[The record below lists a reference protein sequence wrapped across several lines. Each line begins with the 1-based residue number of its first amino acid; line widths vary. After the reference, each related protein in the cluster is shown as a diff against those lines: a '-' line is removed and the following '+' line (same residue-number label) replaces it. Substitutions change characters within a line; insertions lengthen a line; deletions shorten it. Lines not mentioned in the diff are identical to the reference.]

1 MPWNLTR
8 KTAVIAAG
16 YLIILG
22 VLAINLIFTV
32 IEIQNVADDLN
43 QTIIND
49 VQTVA
54 AFNLTLQQFLTE
66 SQSYVQ
72 IGAREEYDESA
83 ELLERLEELA
93 ATPQHG
99 EEIYHDLQHAAE
111 QQEHA
116 RIVREAEALLNAAQ
130 RLHNQLPTDP
140 DTLTDEQREA
150 IYKEIETIEERREAF
165 TEQANDHL
173 AGIRASAQRHIE
185 NDVTLTS
192 VGIALALTAMV
203 ALTAGALWLIERRVV
218 RPLKSITNA
227 ASLLAEGRLDGELP
241 ITSNDEIGALQQTFN
256 RMAATIRQQT
266 SDLESHYR
274 EIKQARDAL
283 EAAHQQTLEQLEIIQ
298 RQQEA
303 IRELSVPVLPV
314 SRDTLV
320 MPLVGALDSAR
331 LLQVQEQALER
342 LAATRARRL
351 LLDITGVPVV
361 DSHVAQG
368 LIRVV
373 QMARLLGAE
382 VTLIGIR
389 PEVAQSIV
397 GLGIS
402 LNGMRTC
409 SDLQGALNQN
419 GGRS

>member
-1 MPWNLTR
+1 M
-8 KTAVIAAG
+8 IAAG

-116 RIVREAEALLNAAQ
+116 RIAREAEALLNAAQ
-130 RLHNQLPTDP
+130 RLHNLLPTDP
-140 DTLTDEQREA
+140 DVLTDEQREA
-150 IYKEIETIEERREAF
+150 IYDEIETIEEQREAF
-165 TEQANDHL
+165 TERANAHL
-173 AGIRASAQRHIE
+173 ADIRNVARQYIAD
-185 NDVTLTS
+185 DVMLTFG
-192 VGIALALTAMV
+192 GIAVALAAMV
-203 ALTAGALWLIERRVV
+203 ALTAGALWLIERRIV
-218 RPLKSITNA
+218 RPLRSLTNA
-227 ASLLAEGRLDGELP
+227 AGLLAEGRLEGELP
-241 ITSNDEIGALQQTFN
+241 VTSNDEIGALQQTFN

-266 SDLESHYR
+266 SDLETHYG
-274 EIKQARDAL
+274 EMKQARDAL
-283 EAAHQQTLEQLEIIQ
+283 EATHQQTLEHLAVIQ

-320 MPLVGALDSAR
+320 MPLVGALDSDR

-351 LLDITGVPVV
+351 LLDITGVPIV

-373 QMARLLGAE
+373 QAARLLGAE

-402 LNGMRTC
+402 LSNIRTC
-409 SDLQGALNQN
+409 SDPQSALSQN

>member
-1 MPWNLTR
+1 MSWNLTR
-8 KTAVIAAG
+8 KTAALAAS

-22 VLAINLIFTV
+22 VLAIDLIFTV

-43 QTIIND
+43 QAIIDD

-54 AFNLTLQQFLTE
+54 DFNLSLQQFLTE

-72 IGAREEYDESA
+72 TGAREEYDEGA
-83 ELLERLEELA
+83 ELLERLEGLA
-93 ATPQHG
+93 ATLRHG
-99 EEIYHDLQHAAE
+99 EDLYHNFQHATE
-111 QQEHA
+111 QQHA
-116 RIVREAEALLNAAQ
+116 LIAQEANALLSAAQ
-130 RLHNQLPTDP
+130 RLHDRLPTNLDA
-140 DTLTDEQREA
+140 LTDMQREA
-150 IYKEIETIEERREAF
+150 IYEEVETLEEQREAF
-165 TEQANDHL
+165 SRRASAHL
-173 AGIRASAQRHIE
+173 AGIRAIAQQHIAH
-185 NDVTLTS
+185 DVTLTFI
-192 VGIALALTAMV
+192 GIALALTAMV
-203 ALTAGALWLIERRVV
+203 ALTAGALWLIERRIA
-218 RPLKSITNA
+218 RPLRHIASA
-227 ASLLAEGRLDGELP
+227 ADLLAEGRLDGELP
-241 ITSNDEIGALQQTFN
+241 VTSSDEIGALQQTFN
-256 RMAATIRQQT
+256 RMAATIRKQT
-266 SDLESHYR
+266 SNLEAHYQ
-274 EIKQARDAL
+274 EMKQARDAL

-331 LLQVQEQALER
+331 LIQVREQALER

-351 LLDITGVPVV
+351 LLDITGVPMV

-373 QMARLLGAE
+373 QAARLLGAE

-397 GLGIS
+397 GLGINLS
-402 LNGMRTC
+402 DIRTS
-409 SDLQGALNQN
+409 SDLQSALAQK
-419 GGRS
+419 GGRL

>member
-1 MPWNLTR
+1 MARNLTR
-8 KTAVIAAG
+8 KTAAIAAG
-16 YLIILG
+16 YLIILA
-22 VLAINLIFTV
+22 VLAIDLVSTV
-32 IEIQNVADDLN
+32 IEIQKVADDLN
-43 QTIIND
+43 QAIIDD

-72 IGAREEYDESA
+72 TGEREEYEEGA
-83 ELLERLEELA
+83 ELLARLAELA
-93 ATPQHG
+93 AALQRG
-99 EEIYHDLQHAAE
+99 EDIYHDVQNAAK

-116 RIVREAEALLNAAQ
+116 LIAQEAETLLNAAQ
-130 RLHNQLPTDP
+130 RLYDRLSPEP
-140 DTLTDEQREA
+140 DSLSASQSEA
-150 IYKEIETIEERREAF
+150 IYEEIETLEERREAF
-165 TEQANDHL
+165 TEWANARL
-173 AGIRASAQRHIE
+173 AGIRAIAQQRIE
-185 NDVTLTS
+185 NDVTLTF
-192 VGIALALTAMV
+192 VGIALALAAMV
-203 ALTAGALWLIERRVV
+203 ALTAGALWLIERRIA
-218 RPLKSITNA
+218 RPLRSLTDA
-227 ASLLAEGRLDGELP
+227 ASLLAEGRLDGDLP
-241 ITSNDEIGALQQTFN
+241 VTSNDEIGALQKTFN

-266 SDLESHYR
+266 SDLESHYQ
-274 EIKQARDAL
+274 EMKQTRDAL
-283 EAAHQQTLEQLEIIQ
+283 ETAHRQTLEQLAVIQ

-373 QMARLLGAE
+373 QAARLLGAE

-397 GLGIS
+397 GLGIN
-402 LNGMRTC
+402 LNSIRTS
-409 SDLQGALNQN
+409 SDLQSALAQK
-419 GGRS
+419 GGHS

>member
-1 MPWNLTR
+1 MLWNLTR
-8 KTAVIAAG
+8 KTAALAAG

-22 VLAINLIFTV
+22 VLAIDLIFTV

-43 QTIIND
+43 QAIIDD

-72 IGAREEYDESA
+72 TGAREEYDEGA
-83 ELLERLEELA
+83 ELLERLEGLA
-93 ATPQHG
+93 ATLRHG
-99 EEIYHDLQHAAE
+99 EDLYHNFQHAAE
-111 QQEHA
+111 QQQHA
-116 RIVREAEALLNAAQ
+116 LIAQEANALLSAAQ
-130 RLHNQLPTDP
+130 RLHDRLPTNLDA
-140 DTLTDEQREA
+140 LTDMQREA
-150 IYKEIETIEERREAF
+150 IYEEVETLEEQREAF
-165 TEQANDHL
+165 SRRASAHL
-173 AGIRASAQRHIE
+173 AGIRAIAQQHIAH
-185 NDVTLTS
+185 DVTLTFI
-192 VGIALALTAMV
+192 GIALALTAMV
-203 ALTAGALWLIERRVV
+203 ALTAGALWLIERRIA
-218 RPLKSITNA
+218 RPLRHLTGA
-227 ASLLAEGRLDGELP
+227 ASLLAEGRLEDELAV
-241 ITSNDEIGALQQTFN
+241 TSNDEIGALQRTFN
-256 RMAATIRQQT
+256 RMAATIRRQT

-283 EAAHQQTLEQLEIIQ
+283 EAAHQQAVEQLEIIQ

-331 LLQVQEQALER
+331 LIQVQEQALER

-373 QMARLLGAE
+373 QAARLLGAE
-382 VTLIGIR
+382 VTLIGVR

-397 GLGIS
+397 GLGINLS
-402 LNGMRTC
+402 DIRTS
-409 SDLQGALNQN
+409 SDLQSALAQK
-419 GGRS
+419 GGRL